1 MKKIFL
7 KKMKKS
13 VDNITLLCYNV
24 YRNEG
29 KVCENMKNVFID
41 LKLNYDY
48 NKGMLMYYNE
58 YHSNIVV
65 SKELGRVV
73 IGEVKEIKY
82 RTDYTNKMAIYITFM
97 SNIENRKTKKEETL
111 MFYLNDIS
119 EIVIN

>member
-1 MKKIFL
+1 M
-7 KKMKKS
+7 
-13 VDNITLLCYNV
+13 
-24 YRNEG
+24 
-29 KVCENMKNVFID
+29 CENMKNVFID

-48 NKGMLMYYNE
+48 DKGILMYYNE

-65 SKELGRVV
+65 SKELGRVLV
-73 IGEVKEIKY
+73 GEVKEIKY

-97 SNIENRKTKKEETL
+97 SNTENRKTKKEETI

>member
-1 MKKIFL
+1 
-7 KKMKKS
+7 
-13 VDNITLLCYNV
+13 
-24 YRNEG
+24 
-29 KVCENMKNVFID
+29 MKNVFID

-48 NKGMLMYYNE
+48 DKGSLMYYNE

-73 IGEVKEIKY
+73 IEKVKEIKY

-97 SNIENRKTKKEETL
+97 SNTENRKTKKEETI
-111 MFYLNDIS
+111 MFYLNDIA